1 MSSFGIL
8 GHAVRTY
15 GWGFI
20 PNYVLP
26 PLLANAMYM
35 PCVFWRK
42 GNIDDDY
49 RVGTVLYTSYL
60 QTLGTFHG
68 PSSEAVKRVYPPPPI
83 SSTFTAGFIAGSIQ
97 SVVAAPVDALQAR
110 FRTSD
115 MFQGRYKNMWQY
127 GWFKSKEL
135 GARSI
140 FAGYGLSLVKDS
152 LGFGVFFATFQYVKA
167 QSFYA
172 FVTRYYGG
180 LQLGS
185 NDNRYR
191 HGPDGPGG
199 IPAIRPHFA
208 IEPSFLMLAG
218 ISASVA
224 QQAVQY
230 PMALTQQIYYDRLE
244 ALDRLLRKPHKD
256 AGTLGKY
263 NLAYKKTFDVCS
275 SQAKHVDSWRKWL
288 YRGFL
293 ANTLKQIPSTSAGL
307 VIFELVRRRYASEA
321 EAVRIEKDGYDILLT

>member
-1 MSSFGIL
+1 MLSARMAGVSFL
-8 GHAVRTY
+8 TRCS
-15 GWGFI
+15 
-20 PNYVLP
+20 
-26 PLLANAMYM
+26 PLCWQM
-35 PCVFWRK
+35 PCRSLIPRRK
-42 GNIDDDY
+42 DTTDGDH

-60 QTLGTFHG
+60 QTLGSFHG

-83 SSTFTAGFIAGSIQ
+83 SSTFTAGSIAGSIQ

-110 FRTSD
+110 FRTND
-115 MFQGRYKNMWQY
+115 MLEGRYKNMWQY
-127 GWFKSKEL
+127 GWLKSKEL

-140 FAGYGLSLVKDS
+140 FAGYGLSLIKDS
-152 LGFGVFFATFQYVKA
+152 LGFGIFFATFEYVKG

-180 LQLGS
+180 LQLGAG
-185 NDNRYR
+185 DDRFK

-199 IPAIRPHFA
+199 IPTIRPHYT

-230 PMALTQQIYYDRLE
+230 PLALTQAVYYSRLE
-244 ALDRLLRKPHKD
+244 ALDRFLRKPHAE
-256 AGTLGKY
+256 AGTWEKY
-263 NLAYKKTFDVCS
+263 GLAYKKTFELCS
-275 SQAKHVDSWRKWL
+275 AQARHVGGWRKWL
-288 YRGFL
+288 YRGFVV
-293 ANTLKQIPSTSAGL
+293 NTLKQIPSTSAGL
-307 VIFELVRRRYASEA
+307 VIFELVRRRYANEA